1 VKGAA
6 SDVQSVDDRPVALVL
21 RALYL
26 GDMVTGLP
34 ALRMLRTALPGHR
47 IVLAAPATAGGLALM
62 AGVVDELTPAL
73 ELAELTTAPRGAEV
87 AIDLHGNGPPSRAL
101 LERTGAQRII
111 AYYGG
116 DHEWDADE
124 HEVARWCRLVGE
136 AFALDPPWPRL
147 GGSLPLPA
155 PLPVH
160 ASNGADG
167 TDGMNGTWS
176 GVTVIHPGAK
186 ARSRQWP
193 PARYAELA
201 RRLAAA
207 GHRVV
212 LTGGPGEEQLAQDIA
227 GEVGVPALTALSL
240 RQLLALIAHA
250 GLVFCGDTGIA
261 HVASVYATP
270 SVVLFGPVPP
280 SAWGPPPDGPHRALW
295 PAEPGYRGDPHGTEP
310 DPVLLRI
317 SVADVVAAAAVVG
330 RR

>member
-1 VKGAA
+1 VNGAA
-6 SDVQSVDDRPVALVL
+6 SDLKSFDDRPVALVL

-34 ALRMLRTALPGHR
+34 ALRMLRTALPEHR
-47 IVLAAPATAGGLALM
+47 IVLAAPGTAGGLALM

-73 ELAELTTAPRGAEV
+73 ELAELTAAPRGAEV

-116 DHEWDADE
+116 DHEWNADE

-136 AFALDPPWPRL
+136 ACGVDPPWPRL
-147 GGSLPLPA
+147 AGALPVPPPLTVDSVDGSL
-155 PLPVH
+155 
-160 ASNGADG
+160 
-167 TDGMNGTWS
+167 S
-176 GVTVIHPGAK
+176 GVTVVHPGAK

-193 PARYAELA
+193 PARYVELIS
-201 RRLAAA
+201 RLVAA

-212 LTGGPGEEQLAQDIA
+212 VTGGPGEEGLAADIA
-227 GEVGVPALTALSL
+227 GQAGVAALTALTL
-240 RQLLALIAHA
+240 PQLLALVAHA
-250 GLVFCGDTGIA
+250 GLVVCGDTGVA
-261 HVASVYATP
+261 HVASVYARP
-270 SVVLFGPVPP
+270 SVVLFGPISPA
-280 SAWGPPPDGPHRALW
+280 AWGPPPDGPHQALW
-295 PAEPGYRGDPHGTEP
+295 PAEPGYRGDPHANEI

-317 SVADVVAAAAVVG
+317 SVDDVLVASGIATSGLAG